1 MGKEDGGWANEM
13 MEIEDQLLEEMRE
26 EYRRRL
32 EKRLQEKLEAKERD
46 APEVRRLKK
55 NGPSGC
61 I

>member
-1 MGKEDGGWANEM
+1 MDKKDGGWTNEM
-13 MEIEDQLLEEMRE
+13 MEAEDQLLDEMRE

-46 APEVRRLKK
+46 APEVQRLKK
-55 NGPSGC
+55 NGTSGC